1 MSIENVSPDT
11 VVRRVGYARRRQAF
25 ALARLL
31 AAPFRWLGRERT
43 DRSARASLDRMNSAL
58 LTDVGLRRVGDMVIA
73 AETPDCAN
81 NNCPDA
87 FTDRQ
92 AA

>member
-1 MSIENVSPDT
+1 MSIENDSPDM

-31 AAPFRWLGRERT
+31 IAPFRWLGRERT
-43 DRSARASLDRMNSAL
+43 DSLARASLDQMSPAL